1 MISRGVFG
9 SESVA
14 EGHPDKVADIL
25 SDAILD
31 AIIAQDPKC
40 RVACETMV
48 KTGMVMVAGEIATS
62 SWVDIEALVRE
73 VLRDIGYNSEAIGFD
88 GNTCAVLNAI
98 GKQSPDIAQGVDR
111 GDASKQGAG
120 DQGIMFGYACDETDH
135 FMPAPIAYAH
145 ALMQRQA
152 YCRKNKLIPWLRPD
166 SKTQLMFRYEDSYPV
181 GIESVVFSTQHRDD
195 VSLDD
200 LKEAVMEEIIKPTL
214 PRKWL
219 HKQTHFYINPTGRF
233 VLGGPVADCGLT
245 GRKIIVDTYGG
256 MAHHGGGCFSGKDP
270 SKVDRSAA
278 YMARY
283 MAKNVVAAKLAKR
296 CEIQLTYAI
305 GVEQP
310 ISIYVNTFDTGLLAD
325 SELSD
330 HLSSHFDC
338 SPYGIIHTL
347 DLLRPIYRRS
357 AAYGHFGRDDEGFPW
372 EKLDQVPMLESW
384 AGGAKVGK

>member
-1 MISRGVFG
+1 MISRGIFG

-25 SDAILD
+25 SDAVLD

-48 KTGMVMVAGEIATS
+48 KTGMVMVAGEIATT

-73 VLRDIGYNSEAIGFD
+73 VLKEIGYDSDAIGFD

-98 GKQSPDIAQGVDR
+98 GKQSPDIAVGVDR
-111 GDASKQGAG
+111 DEAQRQGAG
-120 DQGIMFGYACDETDH
+120 DQGIMFGYACDETDQL
-135 FMPAPIAYAH
+135 MPAPISYSH

-152 YCRKNKLIPWLRPD
+152 FCRKTKILPWLGPD

-181 GIESVVFSTQHRDD
+181 AIESVVLSTQHAESVTLED
-195 VSLDD
+195 VQ
-200 LKEAVMEEIIKPTL
+200 EAVMEEIIKPVL
-214 PRKWL
+214 PAKWL
-219 HKQTHFYINPTGRF
+219 HKKTQFFINPTGRF
-233 VLGGPVADCGLT
+233 VIGGPVADCGLT

-305 GVEQP
+305 GVARP
-310 ISIYVNTFDTGLLAD
+310 ISIYVNTYGTGTLPD
-325 SELSD
+325 SKLSD
-330 HLSSHFDC
+330 ILSHCFDC

-347 DLLRPIYRRS
+347 DLLRPIYRKS
-357 AAYGHFGRDDEGFPW
+357 ASYGHFGRGDEGFPW
-372 EKLDQVPMLESW
+372 EKTDFVERLLATV
-384 AGGAKVGK
+384 